1 MWRRLLERGSDAPL
15 GASDCERLRPG
26 RVAQPANTVT
36 SAGLAVAGL
45 YLMARG
51 TGHTHA
57 SRWRTF
63 GSAVTAAGLGSVAY
77 HGPGGRLSHWAHDA
91 STAAMMAF
99 VPVDNLWAVR
109 KGSAAP
115 AQAGF
120 AALAALSGAVLAVR
134 PSWVQEVSTGLVVAG
149 ALTEVRVR
157 DLRPPRARRLER
169 ISLAL
174 WATAAVAYVT
184 GRTESPTCRPDSW
197 LQPHGLWHLV
207 AGLAVTAWAEAA
219 FADK

>member
-1 MWRRLLERGSDAPL
+1 MWRHLLERSSDSPL

-26 RVAQPANTVT
+26 LVAQPANTAT

-45 YLMARG
+45 YLIARG
-51 TGHTHA
+51 TGHRHA
-57 SRWRTF
+57 TRWRTF

-91 STAAMMAF
+91 STTAMMAF
-99 VPVDNLWAVR
+99 VPVDNLWALS

-134 PSWVQEVSTGLVVAG
+134 PSWVQEVSTALVAASV
-149 ALTEVRVR
+149 LTEARVR
-157 DLRPPRARRLER
+157 EQRQPRARRLER

-184 GRTESPTCRPDSW
+184 GRSESPTCRPNSW
-197 LQPHGLWHLV
+197 FQPHGLWHLI

-219 FADK
+219 FADE